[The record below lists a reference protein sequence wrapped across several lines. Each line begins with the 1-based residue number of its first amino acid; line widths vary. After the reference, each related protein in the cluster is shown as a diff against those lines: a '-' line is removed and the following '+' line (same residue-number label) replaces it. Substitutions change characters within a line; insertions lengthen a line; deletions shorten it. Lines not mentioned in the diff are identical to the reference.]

1 MRKDS
6 QARFAFVVIAIFA
19 THSVGCN
26 AQAPQTQFSV
36 PDLVYSVDI
45 SNDGKLVAAGSRGDN
60 DETLSVFDITRDAK
74 LWSAGAGAYI
84 WDVAFSPDQK
94 WLVSGSDSG
103 LQIWDVRGGRAP
115 MVLAP
120 PKNTLPEVKHL
131 SISPRGN
138 FLAVS
143 RGHKI
148 ELWDFVRRK
157 MLRFIPST
165 GGGALAF
172 SPDEKWLAVAGYHN
186 RLKIH
191 DVESGS
197 LLSEIH
203 AEMGILMSANFSS
216 DGRTLAAASE
226 GATKIFSID
235 ANGDVMV
242 IAQLAMVRGGLGC
255 DISEN
260 GKWLAS
266 GGYSGK
272 VSINEVP
279 SGKPMHSIEVE
290 HGKNSVYEAKFSADN
305 RQLVVGG
312 MLQQATQRRG
322 VVQIWNLSDVLD
334 LTGEAKQE

>member
-6 QARFAFVVIAIFA
+6 RVRFAFVVIAIIA
-19 THSVGCN
+19 THSVGCY
-26 AQAPQTQFSV
+26 AQSPQTQFSV

-45 SNDGKLVAAGSRGDN
+45 SKDGKLVAAGSRGDSN
-60 DETLSVFDITRDAK
+60 ETLSVFDVTRSAK
-74 LWSAGAGAYI
+74 VWNAGAGTYI

-115 MVLAP
+115 MVLP
-120 PKNTLPEVKHL
+120 PPRNTLPEVKHL
-131 SISPRGN
+131 SVSPQGN
-138 FLAVS
+138 FLAIS
-143 RGHKI
+143 RGYKI

-157 MLRFIPST
+157 MLRFVPST

-197 LLSEIH
+197 LLGEIH
-203 AEMGILMSANFSS
+203 AEMGILMSADFSS
-216 DGRTLAAASE
+216 DGRTLAVASE

-235 ANGDVMV
+235 TNGDSMV
-242 IAQLAMVRGGLGC
+242 IAELARVRGGLGC

-266 GGYSGK
+266 GGYSGN
-272 VSINEVP
+272 VSINKVP
-279 SGKPMHSIEVE
+279 SGKLMRSIEVE
-290 HGKNSVYEAKFSADN
+290 QGKNSIYEAKFSTDN
-305 RQLVVGG
+305 TQLVVGG
-312 MLQQATQRRG
+312 MLQSASPRRG
-322 VVQIWNLSDVLD
+322 VVQIWNVADVLD
-334 LTGEAKQE
+334 LPDEVGQK